1 MCADV
6 PSSLEPRI
14 DVLDLMVQLLSETET
29 APPTSEFYGRLC
41 EALCQLTSMER
52 ALLFLYDDA
61 RHRVLAVGGYGLD
74 LAAFA
79 GLRVTVEDAPIAV
92 RALQEDRVVEVS
104 DDIEKAVP
112 AEYARLLG
120 LTTLTCTPLAA
131 GGRWLGVI
139 LADRGGGQFKLKDA
153 ERHTMWMLGKT
164 AALAASARIATRQH
178 ERTRR
183 LAERIDLARE
193 IHTRVVQRL
202 FGVSLALSADRD
214 LTPEDRARC
223 AEEMQAALAD
233 LRSAL
238 QRPLAPPVRD
248 TGTTLRDEIDRHA
261 RYYAGDFE
269 LELIWD
275 DDDLAVP
282 SELEPLAQSVLAE
295 ALRNAAKH
303 ADPSRVRVRVARAE
317 EAFILEVANDGASAA
332 TGGGGMGLRLAA
344 FEALQH
350 GGVLEFG
357 APVTGVWRVRLMVPM
372 GDR

>member
-1 MCADV
+1 MPAE
-6 PSSLEPRI
+6 SLEPRV

-61 RHRVLAVGGYGLD
+61 RHRVLAVGAHGLE
-74 LAAFA
+74 LAEFA
-79 GLRVTVEDAPIAV
+79 GMRVTVEDAPIAV
-92 RALQEDRVVEVS
+92 RALKEDRVVEVS
-104 DDIEKAVP
+104 EDIDRAVP
-112 AEYARLLG
+112 PGYARLLG

-139 LADRGGGQFKLKDA
+139 LADRGGGQFTLKDA

-178 ERTRR
+178 ERSRR

-214 LTPEDRARC
+214 LTAEDRARC
-223 AEEMQAALAD
+223 AEEMQAALSD

-248 TGTTLRDEIDRHA
+248 TGSTLREEIDRHA
-261 RYYAGDFE
+261 RYYARDFE
-269 LELIWD
+269 LELIWED
-275 DDDLAVP
+275 ERLRIP
-282 SELEPLAQSVLAE
+282 SALEPLAQSVLAE

-303 ADPSRVRVRVARAE
+303 AHPSRVRVRVARSNG
-317 EAFILEVANDGASAA
+317 AFVLEVANDGADEA
-332 TGGGGMGLRLAA
+332 TSQGGGMGLRLAA

-357 APVTGVWRVRLMVPM
+357 APVAGVWRVRLMVPM
-372 GDR
+372 GGE

>member
-1 MCADV
+1 MAAEL
-6 PSSLEPRI
+6 PSSLEPRV

-61 RHRVLAVGGYGLD
+61 RHRVLAVGAYGLD
-74 LAAFA
+74 LADFA
-79 GLRVTVEDAPIAV
+79 AMRVTVEDAPIAV
-92 RALQEDRVVEVS
+92 KALREDRVVEVS
-104 DDIEKAVP
+104 EDIEQAVP
-112 AEYARLLG
+112 PGYARLLG
-120 LTTLTCTPLAA
+120 ITTLTCTPLAA

-202 FGVSLALSADRD
+202 FGVSLALSADRE
-214 LTPEDRARC
+214 LTAEDRARC
-223 AEEMQAALAD
+223 AAEMQAALAD

-248 TGTTLRDEIDRHA
+248 TGTTLRDEIERHA
-261 RYYAGDFE
+261 RYYAGTFE
-269 LELIWD
+269 LEPIWED
-275 DDDLAVP
+275 DGLEIP
-282 SELEPLAQSVLAE
+282 RELEPLAQSVLAE

-303 ADPSRVRVRVARAE
+303 AQPTRVRVRVARADG
-317 EAFILEVANDGASAA
+317 AFVLEVANDGAGEAE
-332 TGGGGMGLRLAA
+332 GGGGMGLRLAA

-357 APVTGVWRVRLMVPM
+357 APVAGVWRVRLMVPT
-372 GDR
+372 GET